1 MSRIKLNYK
10 IIFHFFGL
18 LLLFN
23 GGFMLIATFISFIYK
38 DGVTLQLFL
47 AGIATLLIGVLAM
60 YRTKDHR
67 KEMNKREGYIVVA
80 FGWIV
85 MSLTGTLPYLA
96 TEAIPSFTDA
106 FFETISGYTTTGASI
121 LNDIEVIPEGVLFWR
136 STTHWIG
143 GMGIIVLAIAI
154 LPLLGVGGMQLFAA
168 EAPGPSADKLH
179 PRITD
184 TAKRLWL
191 IYVGYTAAET
201 ILLQIAGMSFFD
213 AINHALSTV
222 STGGFSTKNASV
234 AYWNDNPA
242 IQYIIIF
249 FMFLAG
255 TNFVLSYYLFKGKI
269 SKVLKDEEFSLYF
282 KFIVIFT
289 VIAAVLIYFRADIS
303 QSTIVHPMVLGEAES
318 ALRHALFQVL
328 SVITTTGFIS
338 ADYTLWTDFLTV
350 FFFGMMFLGGSA
362 GSTSGGVKVMRQLIL
377 IKNSFLEF
385 KRALHPNAIIPV
397 RYNGKSVSKDIVF
410 NVLGFFI
417 LYMLSFIV
425 GALVFSMF
433 EIDFTS
439 AIGLSASSL
448 GNVGPAL
455 GDFGPV
461 NNYAALPPL
470 GKWWAS
476 FLMLIGRLE
485 LFTVLILLTPFFWRN
500 R

>member
-1 MSRIKLNYK
+1 MKLNYK

-18 LLLFN
+18 LLLCN
-23 GGFMLIATFISFIYK
+23 GGFMLLAALVSLICK
-38 DGVTLQLFL
+38 DGVTVKLLLSGALVLLVGVFL
-47 AGIATLLIGVLAM
+47 MVG
-60 YRTKDHR
+60 TKNHR

-85 MSLTGTLPYLA
+85 MALSGSLPYLL
-96 TEAIPSFTDA
+96 TSTIPQFTSA
-106 FFETISGYTTTGASI
+106 FFETMSGYTTTGATI
-121 LNDIEVIPEGVLFWR
+121 LNDIEVVPKGVLFWR

-154 LPLLGVGGMQLFAA
+154 LPLLGIGGMQMFAA

-191 IYVGYTAAET
+191 IYFGYTAAET
-201 ILLQIAGMSFFD
+201 ILLKVAGMSFFD
-213 AINHALSTV
+213 ALNHSMCTL

-234 AYWNDNPA
+234 AYWNGQPI
-242 IQYIIIF
+242 IQYIIIV

-255 TNFVLSYYLFKGKI
+255 TNFVLSYFAFKGKVQKAI
-269 SKVLKDEEFSLYF
+269 QDEEFKLYF
-282 KFIVIFT
+282 KFIAIFT
-289 VIAAVLIYFRADIS
+289 IIAAVIIYFNADASLSSIE
-303 QSTIVHPMVLGEAES
+303 HPMVWGKAES
-318 ALRHALFQVL
+318 SFRHALFQVL
-328 SVITTTGFIS
+328 SVVTTTGFIT
-338 ADYTLWTDFLTV
+338 ADYTLWSPFLVV
-350 FFFGMMFLGGSA
+350 FFFGLMFLGGSA
-362 GSTSGGVKVMRQLIL
+362 GSTSGGVKVVRHLIL
-377 IKNSFLEF
+377 IKNGFLEF
-385 KRALHPNAIIPV
+385 KRALHPNAILPV
-397 RYNGKSVSKDIVF
+397 RYNKRSIQGEIVF
-410 NVLGFFI
+410 NILGFFI

-433 EIDFTS
+433 QIDFES
-439 AIGLSASSL
+439 SIGLAASSL

-455 GDFGPV
+455 GNFGPV
-461 NNYAALPPL
+461 NNYAALPL
-470 GKWWAS
+470 LAQWWAS